1 VDPVDGATAEPG
13 IRPQEPIGFASVRY
27 GGAVGLRATL
37 PPLRTLEDQTV
48 PALDS
53 PDGNTA
59 PGARVPF
66 SFELF
71 PPRNEAAAHTL
82 WDTIQQLAAAG
93 PDFISVTYGANG
105 SSRESSLE
113 VLRYILEQ
121 TSVHPLAHLTCVGS
135 SHFEA
140 NRLVRQFLDA
150 GITSF
155 LALRGDPPR
164 GSVEGDH
171 FLGDLGSA
179 SELVQLIH
187 RVQTERAQYA
197 TLPSRS
203 PSGGGAIPSTRPK
216 VRVAV
221 AAFPNGHPRSKR
233 SNQDIDTLLAKQVSG
248 ATVAITQLFF
258 HAEDYLGFVEE
269 ARAAGVTIPILPGLM
284 PATTPTRLER
294 ILELTGERRPE
305 ELSRRLHASDSP
317 EEQSAIGVE
326 HAVSLSLEI
335 LAGGAPG
342 LHLYTF
348 NQHRAVLSV
357 LDGVGLT
364 AGLTSPESPN
374 LKESV

>member
-1 VDPVDGATAEPG
+1 M
-13 IRPQEPIGFASVRY
+13 
-27 GGAVGLRATL
+27 
-37 PPLRTLEDQTV
+37 
-48 PALDS
+48 PAPDS
-53 PDGNTA
+53 PGENSL
-59 PGARVPF
+59 PSARIPF

-82 WDTIQQLAAAG
+82 WDTIQQLAAVG
-93 PDFISVTYGANG
+93 PDFMSVTYGANG

-113 VLRYILEQ
+113 VLRYIREQ

-135 SHFEA
+135 SHYEA
-140 NRLVRQFLDA
+140 NRLVREFLDA

-164 GSVEGDH
+164 GAVEGDQ

-203 PSGGGAIPSTRPK
+203 ASGGGAIPSTRQK

-258 HAEDYLGFVEE
+258 HAEDYLGFVDE
-269 ARAAGVTIPILPGLM
+269 ARTAGVTIPILPGVM
-284 PATTPTRLER
+284 PATAPTRLER

-305 ELSRRLHASDSP
+305 ELSRRLHASDSAD
-317 EEQSAIGVE
+317 EQAEIGIE

-357 LDGVGLT
+357 LNGVGLI

-374 LKESV
+374 HKESV

>member
-1 VDPVDGATAEPG
+1 MTAP
-13 IRPQEPIGFASVRY
+13 
-27 GGAVGLRATL
+27 
-37 PPLRTLEDQTV
+37 
-48 PALDS
+48 DS
-53 PDGNTA
+53 PGDNA
-59 PGARVPF
+59 VQSKRIPF

-71 PPRNEAAAHTL
+71 PPRSEAAAHSL
-82 WDTIQQLAAAG
+82 WETIQQLAAAG
-93 PDFISVTYGANG
+93 PEFISVTYGANG

-113 VLRYILEQ
+113 VLRYILEK

-140 NRLVRQFLDA
+140 NRLVREFLDA

-155 LALRGDPPR
+155 LALRGDPPH
-164 GSVEGDH
+164 GAVEGDQ

-203 PSGGGAIPSTRPK
+203 ASGGGSIPSSRQK

-258 HAEDYLGFVEE
+258 HAEDYLRFVDA

-284 PATTPTRLER
+284 PTTTPTRLER
-294 ILELTGERRPE
+294 ILALTGERRPE
-305 ELSRRLHASDSP
+305 GLSRRLHASDSVD
-317 EEQSAIGVE
+317 EQSEIGVE

-335 LAGGAPG
+335 LAEGAPG

-348 NQHRAVLSV
+348 HQHRAALCV
-357 LDGVGLT
+357 LDGVGLI